1 MSLINDALQRAK
13 HVQHTSA
20 PAAQPN
26 LQLRPVDASQPTEK
40 RPGVMLYFISA
51 VLIFSVLMFLLKRF
65 DGANSPAAMP
75 TPVSKIALANVAVP
89 AVEKTPAPPATI
101 TPENSDVNHA
111 ATQVTTNAPEPVVE
125 TPVPPK
131 PATPKLQAIV
141 FSATHPSA
149 IVNGKTVFVGD
160 NVGEFRVAAITPK
173 GARLVS
179 ETQTNLLTLDE

>member
-20 PAAQPN
+20 PVAQPN
-26 LQLRPVDASQPTEK
+26 LQLRPVDASQPAEK
-40 RPGVMLYFISA
+40 RPGVMLYFVSA

-65 DGANSPAAMP
+65 DGADSPAAMP
-75 TPVSKIALANVAVP
+75 VSKVALANVAVP
-89 AVEKTPAPPATI
+89 TIEKTPAPSVEVA
-101 TPENSDVNHA
+101 PEIPEANHSA
-111 ATQVTTNAPEPVVE
+111 APVTTNMPEPVVE

-141 FSATHPSA
+141 FSATNPSA